1 MNHIVCKLNTDDN
14 FSISEQN
21 IEIDLTKKDY
31 YHLSFFNKARRL
43 YQFPAFFKKEA
54 LDLFYISLVVFFADK
69 KIFRNK
75 SADTWTRE
83 ITLHIPVL
91 ELNNWQENKIQ
102 FEKMVSFLSGD
113 IWKFEFRERQIN
125 KTELK
130 FSAGMEKSKK
140 NFTPDFFCMLS
151 GGLDSYIGAINLL
164 QESKNIAFIGH
175 YGGGKGVKPYQDLV
189 ISNLMKEYSLSKD
202 LFFTFNAVPIKN
214 KEEIENKIKLEDST
228 RTRSLMFFAHAILL
242 ASATNRPMDLYIPEN
257 GLISLNIP
265 LTNTRLG
272 SNSTRTTHPYY
283 MSSLQT
289 LINNLGIE
297 VTLKNPFQFFTKGE
311 MIKNCKNPDFLK
323 ETIANTMSCSHP
335 DNDWKLRKETPSHCG
350 YCLPCV
356 IRRAAIEFAY
366 GIDNSYYRIPNFD
379 KGNQAPKELQSYK
392 IGILDYKNNMSNV
405 SFKIQESGPIQNDL
419 AKFEDLYKRGMDE
432 LIKLLDNYNG

>member
-1 MNHIVCKLNTDDN
+1 MNHIVCKLNTDDK

-21 IEIDLTKKDY
+21 IEIDLTNKDY

-43 YQFPAFFKKEA
+43 YQFPTFFKKEA
-54 LDLFYISLVVFFADK
+54 LDLFYISLIVFFADR
-69 KIFRNK
+69 KIIRSK
-75 SADTWTRE
+75 SADAWTRE

-91 ELNNWQENKIQ
+91 ELNKWQENKTRL
-102 FEKMVSFLSGD
+102 EEMVSFLSGD
-113 IWKFEFRERQIN
+113 IWKFEFREREEN
-125 KTELK
+125 ETEMK

-140 NFTPDFFCMLS
+140 NFIPDFFCMLS
-151 GGLDSYIGAINLL
+151 GGLDSYIGAIDLL
-164 QESKNIAFIGH
+164 QESKNIAFISH

-189 ISNLMKEYSLSKD
+189 ISNLIKEYSLPKE
-202 LFFTFNAVPIKN
+202 LFFTFNAVPIKT
-214 KEEIENKIKLEDST
+214 KEEIENKISLEDST

-242 ASATNRPMDLYIPEN
+242 ASATDKPIDLYIPEN

-283 MSSLQT
+283 MSMLQN
-289 LINNLGIE
+289 LMNNLGIA

-311 MIKNCKNPDFLK
+311 MIKNCKNPNFLK
-323 ETIANTMSCSHP
+323 GTLANTMSCSHP

-356 IRRAAIEFAY
+356 IRRAAIEFAFEN
-366 GIDNSYYRIPNFD
+366 DNSYYRIPNFD

-392 IGILDYKNNMSNV
+392 IGILDYKNNMTNV
-405 SFKIQESGPIQNDL
+405 SFKIQASGPIQN
-419 AKFEDLYKRGMDE
+419 KFNEFEELYKRGMNE
-432 LIKLLDNYNG
+432 LMKLLDKYNG